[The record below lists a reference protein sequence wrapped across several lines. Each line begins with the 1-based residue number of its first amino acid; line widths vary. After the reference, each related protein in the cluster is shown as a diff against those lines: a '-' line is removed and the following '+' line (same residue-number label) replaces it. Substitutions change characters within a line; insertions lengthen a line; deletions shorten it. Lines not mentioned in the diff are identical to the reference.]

1 MLIILHQI
9 FTQYDR
15 QIIMQTKISK
25 YKEMLKKSIGEKNFF
40 SPGGAHLMYHDQKGS
55 YTIEFQE
62 NTFVGQNI
70 TSLSIIKRTLNFSM
84 EKYFKPS

>member
-1 MLIILHQI
+1 
-9 FTQYDR
+9 
-15 QIIMQTKISK
+15 
-25 YKEMLKKSIGEKNFF
+25 
-40 SPGGAHLMYHDQKGS
+40 MYHDQKGS